1 MLRSLPLRAHS
12 PHRCGS
18 GTRSLPV
25 RHPLQVKLRGFR
37 IELGEVEAAIVD
49 TKDVQLAVALVLHDP
64 AGAQRLV
71 AYYAPDAVEPAAVL
85 MGLRERLPAHMV
97 PSALVPLERMPLLP
111 NEKIDR
117 RALPAPDWG
126 AGGTEEY
133 VGPANDAEARLQRVW
148 QEVLGQERISMHE
161 DFFAAGG
168 NSLQARRPCPAS
180 VCSCQE
186 AM

>member
-1 MLRSLPLRAHS
+1 ML
-12 PHRCGS
+12 CGA
-18 GTRSLPV
+18 
-25 RHPLQVKLRGFR
+25 PLQVKLRGFR

-49 TKDVQLAVALVLHDP
+49 AQDVQLAVALVLHDP

-71 AYYAPDAVEPAAVL
+71 AYYAPDTVEPGAVL
-85 MGLRERLPAHMV
+85 AGLRERLPAHMV

-126 AGGTEEY
+126 AGGTEDY
-133 VGPANDAEARLQRVW
+133 VGPANETEARVQRVW
-148 QEVLGQERISMHE
+148 QEVLGQERISTRE

-168 NSLQARRPCPAS
+168 NSLQARRPCAAAARLLPWSQAS
-180 VCSCQE
+180 QPFL